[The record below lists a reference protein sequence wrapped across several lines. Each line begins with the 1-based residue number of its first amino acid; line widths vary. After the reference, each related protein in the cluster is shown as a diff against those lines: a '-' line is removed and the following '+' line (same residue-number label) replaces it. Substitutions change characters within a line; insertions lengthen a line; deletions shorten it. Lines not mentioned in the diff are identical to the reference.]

1 MSDHSRGSND
11 AFPWKRWLC
20 LAPLFGAAALI
31 CLINA
36 MNLQRLVRA
45 EAPRNPWEATEILES
60 WRAIKGMPV
69 YEMSSD
75 GHSTHVYGALALY
88 AQGEVFRWVGPNNI
102 AGRLISLI
110 SALVTVTLLAVTMRG
125 DRPKWTIVLSW
136 AIILGVNFRS
146 FHYFAENRPDMTAL
160 MFAAMGVLA
169 IGHGQETRRWQLVVL
184 GSAFIVT
191 GFFFKQTA
199 ATFAVVPPIALIL
212 RGRRPTLS
220 ECLLAIL
227 PFAVMLGVIFSL
239 KIFSPA
245 VYYYMMVIPKKFGL
259 RWLPAVRNGWELLLD
274 TPLFLVLLGE
284 MLMFDAA
291 SFRKDPRLPW
301 LAAVL
306 VVSIPFAAI
315 SSAKAGGVANSL
327 LPALF
332 PLMAFCALRLP
343 RLLNF
348 LNSNATAGLPS
359 RLMLGVFVAL
369 LMMLTAFPRLSTR
382 QPLLIARSNHDQAYW
397 KVVDLV
403 KRLPGKVICPEDPT
417 IPFYAVGYLGLN
429 IFSEYDT
436 HLVNGVYPVT
446 PPDHVRKE
454 LLEADYLIDVSDS
467 TQNLLKDAN
476 LESLG
481 FEPIMANEAWLESA
495 DYKVWKRT
503 PISVGGLSPKP
514 ARTSG
519 M

>member
-1 MSDHSRGSND
+1 MTDHPRGGIA
-11 AFPWKRWLC
+11 AFQWKRWLC

-31 CLINA
+31 CLING

-60 WRAIKGMPV
+60 WRAVKGMPV
-69 YEMSSD
+69 YEITPD

-110 SALVTVTLLAVTMRG
+110 SALVTVTLLAVAMGG
-125 DRPKWTIVLSW
+125 DRPKWTIVLAW

-146 FHYFAENRPDMTAL
+146 IHYFAENRPDMTAM

-169 IGHGQETRRWQLVVL
+169 IGYGQESRRWQFVVL
-184 GSAFIVT
+184 GSLCIVA

-199 ATFAVVPPIALIL
+199 ATFAVVPPIALVL

-220 ECLLAIL
+220 ECLLSIL
-227 PFAVMLGVIFSL
+227 PFAMMLGVIFGL
-239 KIFSPA
+239 KFFAPA
-245 VYYYMMVIPKKFGL
+245 VYYYMMVIPRKFGL
-259 RWLPAVRNGWELLLD
+259 RWLPAVRNGWELVLD
-274 TPLFLVLLGE
+274 SPLFLVLLGE

-291 SFRKDPRLPW
+291 SFRKDRRLPW

-306 VVSIPFAAI
+306 AVSIPFAAI
-315 SSAKAGGVANSL
+315 TSAKAGGVANSL

-343 RLLNF
+343 RLLAF
-348 LNSNATAGLPS
+348 LNDNATAGLPS
-359 RLMLGVFVAL
+359 RLMLGIFVAL
-369 LMMLTAFPRLSTR
+369 LMLLTAFPRLSTR
-382 QPLLIARSNHDQAYW
+382 QPLFVARSNHDQAYW
-397 KVVDLV
+397 KVVELA
-403 KRLPGKVICPEDPT
+403 KTLPGKVICPEDPT

-436 HLVNGVYPVT
+436 HLVNSAYPVT

-454 LLEADYLIDVSDS
+454 LLEADYLIDVSDL
-467 TQNLLKDAN
+467 TQNILKDSN
-476 LESLG
+476 LEPLG
-481 FEPIMANEAWLESA
+481 FEQIMADDAWLESA
-495 DYKVWKRT
+495 DYKVWKRK
-503 PISVGGLSPKP
+503 PLSVGDLSPKP
-514 ARTSG
+514 VRASG